1 MSATA
6 RQSIK
11 IYFREQSEYTEYI
24 PVNGTMAID
33 KFNTVTMTAKT
44 TSYNT
49 SMLTKTTFYYV
60 TIVTKIH
67 LYYVAIRTKF
77 TFKKNSF

>member
-33 KFNTVTMTAKT
+33 KFNTVTMTAKP
-44 TSYNT
+44 TS
-49 SMLTKTTFYYV
+49 
-60 TIVTKIH
+60 
-67 LYYVAIRTKF
+67 
-77 TFKKNSF
+77 